1 MQAPALHLFAGRVDG
16 VSSFAVGIAVAGT
29 AADALVTAGAK
40 CPAAIFFTRA
50 VAGQQHRSDIWGTPR
65 VVKNAVE
72 LIDGVRAKSIADL
85 RTVKSNTHDAIS
97 AAFAGVTV
105 VSDVGEVGKTFYRAP
120 LGSVKRIISAISS
133 GCSHAL

>member
-29 AADALVTAGAK
+29 AADPLVTAGAK